1 MEITVQD
8 VINAIVL
15 PKLSSEATVD
25 KLLFGDPET
34 IVTGIS
40 VTFLATQEVIEQSI
54 KLGNNFIITHEG
66 IFYSHIGNTEFL
78 KSDPVFNQKLHLIES
93 NSLSIFRFHDNIHR
107 YQPDGI
113 MAGLLKRLS
122 LDIYEV
128 NRSQTYSII
137 EIPKKSL
144 LEIIQDIKKSLD
156 IDYIRYMGDLSMECR
171 RVGILVGYRGS
182 GEMIIPLFHKESL
195 DLVIYGEGPEWEA
208 PEYVRDAIRQGNHR
222 ALIVLG
228 HAESEKPGMEYV
240 ANLIKLKFPSIP
252 VHYIDLEPLF
262 CVY

>member
-1 MEITVQD
+1 
-8 VINAIVL
+8 
-15 PKLSSEATVD
+15 
-25 KLLFGDPET
+25 
-34 IVTGIS
+34 
-40 VTFLATQEVIEQSI
+40 
-54 KLGNNFIITHEG
+54 
-66 IFYSHIGNTEFL
+66 
-78 KSDPVFNQKLHLIES
+78 
-93 NSLSIFRFHDNIHR
+93 
-107 YQPDGI
+107 
-113 MAGLLKRLS
+113 S

-171 RVGILVGYRGS
+171 RVGILVGYRGT

-208 PEYVRDAIRQGNHR
+208 PEYVRDAIRQGNHK

-228 HAESEKPGMEYV
+228 HA
-240 ANLIKLKFPSIP
+240 
-252 VHYIDLEPLF
+252 
-262 CVY
+262 